1 MKCKRGQFYLVA
13 AIIIIAF
20 VAGFVTIS
28 NYSKRKTS
36 IKIYDL
42 GEELGIESQNVLEY
56 GNYNSFDETEMD
68 ALLEQFIEDYVAY
81 AGEDK
86 NLYFLFGDANSIKI
100 KPYQE
105 IEESVSV
112 GGSDIIITGEK
123 GETMPVVT
131 TDKIVIIIEDIEYH
145 FDLDAEQ
152 NFYFVISQ
160 EIDGE
165 KHVVT
170 G

>member
-20 VAGFVTIS
+20 VAGFITIS

-36 IKIYDL
+36 VQLYDL
-42 GEELGIESQNVLEY
+42 GEELGIESQNVLDY
-56 GNYNSFDETEMD
+56 GTYNELNEESMD
-68 ALLEQFIEDYVAY
+68 ALLEQFIEDYVTY
-81 AGEDK
+81 AGDDK
-86 NLYFLFGDANSIKI
+86 NLYFLFGNSNSIKI
-100 KPYQE
+100 KTYQE
-105 IEESVSV
+105 VEESVSV
-112 GGSDIIITGEK
+112 DGHEITMVNGGEKMHTPKSDKVIIT
-123 GETMPVVT
+123 
-131 TDKIVIIIEDIEYH
+131 IEDIEYQ
-145 FDLDAEQ
+145 FDLGVEQ

-165 KHVVT
+165 KYVAT